1 MYYKIFTRGLIL
13 FLAIIFT
20 VSSCKTPPPE
30 EENRTLRIVY
40 TGWSESVAITH
51 LVAVLLEE
59 EMDYSVELKLADVET
74 VYREIAEGKADIFTD
89 AWLPQTHKSYME
101 QYPDKIVK
109 IGITYPEAKI
119 GFVVPQYSHLK
130 TIADLENYPS
140 PVIGIDQGAGVMQ
153 KAKLALTKYAFP
165 NKLISLS
172 EKQMIQQL
180 EDSIKRRREIV
191 ITGWEPHWIFA
202 RYEVRFLDDPQ
213 NLFGVKENIYSV
225 GRTGIQEE
233 HPQAIRFFERMQ
245 LTEKQLNQ
253 LVYAIQLSDDPR
265 QGAKQWIK
273 ENEYIVN
280 QWVKD
285 LKPKR
290 KKIM

>member
-1 MYYKIFTRGLIL
+1 
-13 FLAIIFT
+13 
-20 VSSCKTPPPE
+20 
-30 EENRTLRIVY
+30 
-40 TGWSESVAITH
+40 
-51 LVAVLLEE
+51 
-59 EMDYSVELKLADVET
+59 
-74 VYREIAEGKADIFTD
+74 
-89 AWLPQTHKSYME
+89 
-101 QYPDKIVK
+101 
-109 IGITYPEAKI
+109 
-119 GFVVPQYSHLK
+119 
-130 TIADLENYPS
+130 
-140 PVIGIDQGAGVMQ
+140 
-153 KAKLALTKYAFP
+153 
-165 NKLISLS
+165 
-172 EKQMIQQL
+172 L

-213 NLFGVKENIYSV
+213 NLFGMKENIYTI